1 MKIITNANGK
11 KFVKI
16 SRSEWEFIGR
26 AFKVKKAYSAKIKMV
41 KQGQDRGLYITYE
54 ELYRR
59 LTALGFVFGQRDYR
73 APHAFICKYPPKDPF
88 VMNTVAHAQ
97 YEDGNGWRNAYR
109 TFRQQS
115 PYITKVIYNRRFVV
129 PPDFHEKAMEEHI
142 KKLEEN
148 KPSKPEEPKYEYRN
162 IPFAQIPQELLENN
176 KLKPPNPQNPQKPWE
191 IKTPKG
197 WEREI
202 EGIDYT
208 SNSIMLEDGTIIQY
222 PALDSKVTIRKE
234 IIPEKS

>member
-1 MKIITNANGK
+1 MKSNMETGSLT
-11 KFVKI
+11 FPTL
-16 SRSEWEFIGR
+16 
-26 AFKVKKAYSAKIKMV
+26 KMS
-41 KQGQDRGLYITYE
+41 
-54 ELYRR
+54 
-59 LTALGFVFGQRDYR
+59 GFY
-73 APHAFICKYPPKDPF
+73 ASC
-88 VMNTVAHAQ
+88 
-97 YEDGNGWRNAYR
+97 
-109 TFRQQS
+109 
-115 PYITKVIYNRRFVV
+115 
-129 PPDFHEKAMEEHI
+129 
-142 KKLEEN
+142 N
-148 KPSKPEEPKYEYRN
+148 KSSKPEEPKYEYRN